1 MKVINLNDDIED
13 LFLSKSIIES
23 YWIEQE
29 IITQKYSLDD
39 FIVKLDMGK
48 TIYNS
53 NNIVYP
59 FSIVNTDKEM
69 FVFTICEDSKELL
82 DALNKID
89 YNLENLTKVTK
100 EDLYINGVIENK
112 SFFIINNKVYLP
124 KDDYKPS
131 HKLSDEF
138 KARYLNIDKDNIQ
151 NVIDETTKNMYDLE
165 NKL

>member
-1 MKVINLNDDIED
+1 MKVINLNDDIEN

-69 FVFTICEDSKELL
+69 FVFTICKDSKELL

-124 KDDYKPS
+124 KDDYETS

>member
-39 FIVKLDMGK
+39 FIVKLNMGK
-48 TIYNS
+48 TIHNS

-124 KDDYKPS
+124 KDDYEPL

>member
-39 FIVKLDMGK
+39 FIVNLNMGK

-82 DALNKID
+82 EDNNKID

-124 KDDYKPS
+124 KDDYEPS

>member
-112 SFFIINNKVYLP
+112 SFFIINNHVYLP
-124 KDDYKPS
+124 KDDYEPS
-131 HKLSDEF
+131 HKLSDDF
-138 KARYLNIDKDNIQ
+138 KAKYFNIHKNNIQ

>member
-124 KDDYKPS
+124 KDDYEPS
-131 HKLSDEF
+131 PKLSDESTAKYF
-138 KARYLNIDKDNIQ
+138 NIDTDNIQ
-151 NVIDETTKNMYDLE
+151 NIIDETTQNMYELE

>member
-1 MKVINLNDDIED
+1 MKVINLNNDMED

-29 IITQKYSLDD
+29 LITQKYSLDD

-53 NNIVYP
+53 NNILYP
-59 FSIVNTDKEM
+59 FSIINTDKEM

-112 SFFIINNKVYLP
+112 SFFIINNKAYLP
-124 KDDYKPS
+124 KNDYEPS

>member
-59 FSIVNTDKEM
+59 FSIINTDKET
-69 FVFTICEDSKELL
+69 FIFTVCDDPTELL
-82 DALNKID
+82 NALKEIE
-89 YNLENLTKVTK
+89 YNVENLVKVTK
-100 EDLYINGVIENK
+100 EDLYINGILENN
-112 SFFIINNKVYLP
+112 SFFIINNKVCLP
-124 KDDYKPS
+124 KDTYNPS
-131 HKLSDEF
+131 HKISDEF
-138 KARYLNIDKDNIQ
+138 KLKYLSINKADIDNI
-151 NVIDETTKNMYDLE
+151 IDETTKNMYDLE

>member
-1 MKVINLNDDIED
+1 MKVINLNDDIEN

-59 FSIVNTDKEM
+59 FSIINTDKEI
-69 FVFTICEDSKELL
+69 FVFTICDDPKELL

-89 YNLENLTKVTK
+89 YSIENLTKVTK
-100 EDLYINGVIENK
+100 EDLYVNGIIENK
-112 SFFIINNKVYLP
+112 SFFIIDNKVYLP
-124 KDDYKPS
+124 KDDYEPS
-131 HKLSDEF
+131 HKLSDESTAKYF
-138 KARYLNIDKDNIQ
+138 NIDTDNIQ
-151 NVIDETTKNMYDLE
+151 NIIDETTQNMYELE

>member
-59 FSIVNTDKEM
+59 FSIINTDKEM

-124 KDDYKPS
+124 KDDYEPS
-131 HKLSDEF
+131 YKLSDEF